1 MLGLDRMIRFDP
13 EAGQLSIESGVLVAE
28 VIAAFLPQ
36 CFFAYVVAGTRYVT
50 IGGAIASDVH
60 GKNHHR
66 ERGFGEYVVSLT
78 LLTGAGDIMRASPEE
93 NAELF
98 WATIDG
104 MGLTGTILE
113 AKIRHRWV
121 ETGWI
126 RQTTV
131 VARALAAAMA
141 ALEAGDSST
150 YSIAWIDCIPKGAQL
165 GRSLVFLGEHAA
177 RHQLRVRSAENHFP
191 SLGDPK
197 LSMPINFPGL
207 APFPDLLVWASP
219 VI

>member
-13 EAGQLSIESGVLVAE
+13 EAGRLSVEAGVLLAD
-28 VIAAFLPQ
+28 VIAAFLQ
-36 CFFAYVVAGTRYVT
+36 RGFFAYVVPGTRYVT

-66 ERGFGEYVVSLT
+66 ERGFGEYVVGLT

-93 NAELF
+93 NAELL
-98 WATIDG
+98 WATIGG

-113 AKIRHRWV
+113 ATIRLRWV

-131 VARALAAAMA
+131 VARDLAAPMA
-141 ALEAGDSST
+141 ALDASDSST
-150 YSIAWIDCIPKGAQL
+150 YSIARIDCIPKGL
-165 GRSLVFLGEHAA
+165 SLAA
-177 RHQLRVRSAENHFP
+177 RSCSLANTRLGTSCGAVRRRTT
-191 SLGDPK
+191 SLARRSKALHAD
-197 LSMPINFPGL
+197 
-207 APFPDLLVWASP
+207 
-219 VI
+219 